1 MSERLDSYLTQWVRD
16 LAVGHTLTEA
26 DRKVLDRVVLALQN
40 ADKHHA
46 QARAAQAILAALRE
60 PSDAILI
67 AIGQADGLYGDV
79 SDQRLVAMLRAAVEA
94 ATLEATT

>member
-1 MSERLDSYLTQWVRD
+1 MRDKLDSYLTQWVRE

-46 QARAAQAILAALRE
+46 QARAAQAKLQE
-60 PSDAILI
+60 
-67 AIGQADGLYGDV
+67 
-79 SDQRLVAMLRAAVEA
+79 VA
-94 ATLEATT
+94 